1 MIRAEYP
8 RPNFRRS
15 RWMTLNGEWEFG
27 TGTRPSFDR
36 QIVVPFCPESEL
48 SGLHELPRDVVWYRR
63 RFDAPAAHPP
73 VLHLGAV
80 DYRATTWVN
89 DVQGARHAGGDVPFN
104 ADIPEMAR
112 GRDNHLGLRPEDPL
126 ADPT

>member
-36 QIVVPFCPESEL
+36 RLVVLFCPESEL
-48 SGLHELPRDVVWYRR
+48 SGLHELPGDVVWYRR
-63 RFDAPAAHPP
+63 RFDAPAADGL
-73 VLHLGAV
+73 VLDCGAV
-80 DYRATTWVN
+80 DCRATIWVN
-89 DVQGARHAGGDVPFN
+89 DVEVARQEGGHVPFT
-104 ADIPEMAR
+104 ADVTEMSRA
-112 GRDNHLGLRPEDPL
+112 RDNQ
-126 ADPT
+126 